1 MNALTRTTIV
11 LLLVLGTLCGCAA
24 AQDRPGTDDQSILLI
39 SIDGFRADYF
49 ELHQPPTIN
58 RLATEGTRAKWML
71 PAYPTKTF
79 PIHYTIVTGL
89 YPDNHGMIENNM
101 WDPKTNAVF
110 GLNRREE
117 VENPSWWGGEPIWN
131 TAQKQGLIA
140 GAFFWPGTET
150 AIGGMQPKFWRPY
163 QDDTPHKERVDTVL
177 GWLDLPV
184 GERPR
189 MMTLYFSDVDSAGHR
204 NGPDAPQT
212 REALMR
218 VDRSI
223 KRLMDGIADRGL
235 LNSVN
240 IILTSDHG
248 MAPYKMRDV
257 IVLDELFDQR
267 DAHRVFWVSEF
278 TQIFPKRGRE
288 KAILNALKKNLPKS
302 ANVYGRGR
310 FPARFKFGNNERI
323 APIVVV
329 PNEGT
334 ILTTRQRYNAAEKD
348 GNLDQVRG
356 GHGYD
361 NELVSMRAMFVG
373 YGPAFKNGFVAE
385 PFEAVDV
392 YELMCTILGI
402 KPAKN
407 DGKFERISAVL
418 APPPTAQ

>member
-1 MNALTRTTIV
+1 MIYRNRVVLVIVSAIVALSA
-11 LLLVLGTLCGCAA
+11 CAA
-24 AQDRPGTDDQSILLI
+24 AQQRTPAQDQSILLI
-39 SIDGFRADYF
+39 SIDGFRDDYF
-49 ELHQPPTIN
+49 ELYKPPTIN
-58 RLATEGTRAKWML
+58 RLASEGTRAKWML

-79 PIHYTIVTGL
+79 PNHYTIVTGL

-101 WDPKTNAVF
+101 WDPETNAVF

-117 VENPSWWGGEPIWN
+117 VENPRWWGGEPIWN

-163 QDDTPHKERVDTVL
+163 QDDTPHNERVDTVL
-177 GWLDLPV
+177 GWFDLPSA
-184 GERPR
+184 ERPR
-189 MMTLYFSDVDSAGHR
+189 MMTLYFSDVDGAGHR

-212 REALMR
+212 REAVMR

-223 KRLMDGIADRGL
+223 NRLMDGIAERGL

-240 IILTSDHG
+240 VILTSDHG
-248 MAPYKMRDV
+248 MAPYKMRDA
-257 IVLDELFDQR
+257 IILDELFDQR

-278 TQIFPKRGRE
+278 TQIFPRPGRE

-302 ANVYGRGR
+302 ASVYGRGR
-310 FPARFKFGNNERI
+310 FPARFKFGDNDRV

-348 GNLDQVRG
+348 GNLDQIRG

-361 NELVSMRAMFVG
+361 NELVSMRAMFIG

-392 YELMCTILGI
+392 YELMCRILGI

-418 APPPTAQ
+418 ASPPSAP

>member
-1 MNALTRTTIV
+1 MANRISTHLTV
-11 LLLVLGTLCGCAA
+11 LLLFALLLNCSVAGSHTPAS
-24 AQDRPGTDDQSILLI
+24 DQSIILI

-49 ELHQPPTIN
+49 ELHKPPTIN
-58 RLATEGTRAKWML
+58 RLAAEGTRAKWML

-79 PIHYTIVTGL
+79 PNHYTIVTGL
-89 YPDNHGMIENNM
+89 YPDNHGLIENNM
-101 WDPKTNAVF
+101 WDPKTNTVF

-117 VENPSWWGGEPIWN
+117 VENPRWWGGEPIWN

-150 AIGGMQPKFWRPY
+150 KIGGMQPKYWRPY
-163 QDDTPHKERVDTVL
+163 QDDTPHQERVDAVL

-184 GERPR
+184 AERPR

-204 NGPDAPQT
+204 HGPDAPQT
-212 REALMR
+212 REAVMR

-223 KRLMDGIADRGL
+223 KRLMDGIAERGL
-235 LNSVN
+235 LNNIN

-248 MAPYKMRDV
+248 MAPYKMRDA
-257 IVLDELFDQR
+257 IILDELFDQR

-288 KAILNALKKNLPKS
+288 KAILAELRKKLPKN
-302 ANVYGRGR
+302 ANVYRRGE
-310 FPARFKFGNNERI
+310 FPERFKFGRNERV

-348 GNLDQVRG
+348 GNLDQIRG

-373 YGPAFKNGFVAE
+373 YGPAFKNGFLAE
-385 PFEAVDV
+385 PIEAVDV
-392 YELMCTILGI
+392 YELMCRILEI
-402 KPAKN
+402 EPAKN
-407 DGKFERISAVL
+407 DGRFERISAVL
-418 APPPTAQ
+418 APRPTAR